1 MINVSIPILSYFIL
15 PLCFPGNDIP
25 FISIPC
31 YSKTNLLTNQ
41 NALQQHVALYNYFRI
56 FLLLPCYLSRF
67 MSPVVFVLLKFVSRK
82 IIESQ
87 SHLSVTLSVISLIL
101 FNQQVVGSFLH
112 LANLCEAKMW
122 PSVFI
127 SPFLQVYTYR
137 HSNFIWLRLIHNMR
151 LHDLMDSDS

>member
-1 MINVSIPILSYFIL
+1 M
-15 PLCFPGNDIP
+15 
-25 FISIPC
+25 
-31 YSKTNLLTNQ
+31 
-41 NALQQHVALYNYFRI
+41 
-56 FLLLPCYLSRF
+56 
-67 MSPVVFVLLKFVSRK
+67 LLKFVSRK

-127 SPFLQVYTYR
+127 SPFL
-137 HSNFIWLRLIHNMR
+137 
-151 LHDLMDSDS
+151 